1 MNWWARRKERL
12 LPTLQL
18 ILRSRE
24 AASRRMDTTHGLAAI
39 LRGARERAPQDE
51 GISHQFARSSALIM
65 SAAFS
70 PIMMV
75 GALVLPPIRV
85 GMIEAST
92 TRRPSSPHTLSFGST
107 TASGS
112 LTPILQVPTG

>member
-1 MNWWARRKERL
+1 MADGLGRTLAKPGGEGKRAGGHEGYAVPGLCQFRISAR
-12 LPTLQL
+12 
-18 ILRSRE
+18 
-24 AASRRMDTTHGLAAI
+24 
-39 LRGARERAPQDE
+39 
-51 GISHQFARSSALIM
+51 IM

-70 PIMMV
+70 PIMML

-92 TRRPSSPHTLSFGST
+92 TRKPSTPYTFSFGST
-107 TASGS
+107 TAMES